1 MKKKKKMDECTC
13 SFGAAIIEKHRQAVA
28 AEIDGVI
35 QSDDIEYIHRMRV
48 ATRRLRSAIPL
59 FQSCFPKNQAVDW
72 LKQSRAV
79 TRALGEARD
88 LDVQIEKLD
97 QTISAVKTAQL
108 RPGMRRLRLRLTQK
122 RRSIHNHVIEAMRQL
137 EESRLLPRIEAA
149 LAPHLTA
156 PAGQPPSLP
165 LYGLAA
171 QAITQ
176 RLDIFL
182 ACEASIFDPKNV
194 QELHQMRIEAKR
206 LRYTLEVFAALYPGE
221 CKPELKAIK
230 SVQELLGD
238 IHDCDV
244 WTEFLPEFIT
254 QETYRTLEYHG
265 HTRAMNILRPGLQN
279 LLQFQQ
285 QTRAELYQRFLAEWQ
300 SWQQENTWQRLR
312 QIVSVPLEG
321 NPIDPSGSAPQEQLC
336 E

>member
-13 SFGAAIIEKHRQAVA
+13 SFGAEIIEKHRQAVA

-59 FQSCFPKNQAVDW
+59 FQSCFSKNQAADW

-97 QTISAVKTAQL
+97 QAIAAVKTVQF

-122 RRSIHNHVIEAMRQL
+122 RLSIHNHVIEAMRQL
-137 EESRLLPRIEAA
+137 QESRLLPRIETT
-149 LAPHLTA
+149 LAPYLAT
-156 PAGQPPSLP
+156 PTSQPPSLP
-165 LYGLAA
+165 LYQLAA

-182 ACEASIFDPKNV
+182 ACEASIFDPKNIH
-194 QELHQMRIEAKR
+194 ELHQMRIEAKR
-206 LRYTLEVFAALYPGE
+206 LRYTLEIFATLYPGE
-221 CKPELKAIK
+221 CKSELKAIK

-254 QETYRTLEYHG
+254 QETYRALEYHG
-265 HTRAMNILRPGLQN
+265 HTRAMNILRPGLQHF
-279 LLQFQQ
+279 LQLQQ
-285 QTRAELYQRFLAEWQ
+285 QTRAELYQRFLVEWQ
-300 SWQQENTWQRLR
+300 SLQQENVWPQLR
-312 QIVSVPLEG
+312 QIVSAPLEVYP
-321 NPIDPSGSAPQEQLC
+321 NESATDAPREQPC